1 MHGVIPVHIYISY
14 LYHYFGNSHV
24 LFNIQKEVYKM
35 KGNVSFHR
43 VMNNSSD
50 IKQKMES
57 VNKYSLCGVSAL
69 GFPSKN
75 SSVRTLMF
83 SKHASQRVVLTHGEV
98 ARIFTGAEDAYG
110 VLSSYFITAK
120 SDLVL
125 ERKFVKYPNTPYSS
139 ILYIFRNVKT
149 GKYMCHLAEAVHW
162 NTEKYGF
169 QNIDLLDKPYHE
181 GSVIPEGT
189 VMSKTTSYN
198 DTNKYCAGANLRV
211 MYTPLHDLTEDAII
225 LSESACKKLEYS
237 MVDRVVVDISE
248 KMFMLNNYG
257 TIDKYKSFP
266 DIGESIQ
273 DGVLCSLREISAFS
287 SLSEAMV
294 PHIND
299 VNYYTDGIIT
309 DIDVYSN
316 CNEIQDKQLN
326 YYQQCLTSWYQDI
339 YAYISTIIS
348 DIDQDDT
355 KLLDIYHKAEKYLT
369 NAKWATKEKLPY
381 IYVVFKILQPKTI
394 ERGQKITGRHGNKS
408 VVSMIIPDEL
418 MPKDQY
424 GNHVE
429 MLANGFCPTNRIIP
443 FALYEPTITF
453 QMECIHN
460 HIVNN
465 NLPKEEA
472 FELVIEYMKLFNHQY
487 AARIEKKCKLNP
499 DKAYADIVKNGL
511 YMMQPPFQEEN
522 VRDAI
527 IAAYERWDIFP
538 YFEWKTKLRHRWI
551 TQRKRYAIGYQYTW
565 VLKQEASKNM
575 SAVATG
581 RTTLYD
587 LPVKTSNYKN
597 RKMKYSDNAI
607 KFGEYDTYGFLQ
619 VVDVE
624 TFAKLTTYYR
634 GSQYEDNSLLMSH
647 LNDMGI
653 PEGAIN
659 QFPQLDCLKAYLKAI
674 GIKLEDDFTVNSI
687 NSIDQ
692 EEDFMIGNHEIKISG
707 GFLRAV
713 LVIYS
718 YYSQYKNYLKLQ
730 NKRHEAT
737 VDMTVFV
744 KQMLKTDVFANKS
757 DEYIRIAFTKFFDMM
772 NILDE
777 EKFLK

>member
-1 MHGVIPVHIYISY
+1 MHGDYPVHIYISY

-257 TIDKYKSFP
+257 TID
-266 DIGESIQ
+266 
-273 DGVLCSLREISAFS
+273 
-287 SLSEAMV
+287 
-294 PHIND
+294 
-299 VNYYTDGIIT
+299 
-309 DIDVYSN
+309 
-316 CNEIQDKQLN
+316 
-326 YYQQCLTSWYQDI
+326 
-339 YAYISTIIS
+339 
-348 DIDQDDT
+348 
-355 KLLDIYHKAEKYLT
+355 
-369 NAKWATKEKLPY
+369 
-381 IYVVFKILQPKTI
+381 
-394 ERGQKITGRHGNKS
+394 
-408 VVSMIIPDEL
+408 
-418 MPKDQY
+418 
-424 GNHVE
+424 
-429 MLANGFCPTNRIIP
+429 
-443 FALYEPTITF
+443 
-453 QMECIHN
+453 
-460 HIVNN
+460 
-465 NLPKEEA
+465 
-472 FELVIEYMKLFNHQY
+472 
-487 AARIEKKCKLNP
+487 
-499 DKAYADIVKNGL
+499 
-511 YMMQPPFQEEN
+511 
-522 VRDAI
+522 
-527 IAAYERWDIFP
+527 
-538 YFEWKTKLRHRWI
+538 
-551 TQRKRYAIGYQYTW
+551 
-565 VLKQEASKNM
+565 
-575 SAVATG
+575 
-581 RTTLYD
+581 
-587 LPVKTSNYKN
+587 NYKAF
-597 RKMKYSDNAI
+597 RKCLL
-607 KFGEYDTYGFLQ
+607 FL
-619 VVDVE
+619 
-624 TFAKLTTYYR
+624 
-634 GSQYEDNSLLMSH
+634 
-647 LNDMGI
+647 
-653 PEGAIN
+653 
-659 QFPQLDCLKAYLKAI
+659 YLW
-674 GIKLEDDFTVNSI
+674 L
-687 NSIDQ
+687 
-692 EEDFMIGNHEIKISG
+692 
-707 GFLRAV
+707 
-713 LVIYS
+713 Y
-718 YYSQYKNYLKLQ
+718 
-730 NKRHEAT
+730 
-737 VDMTVFV
+737 
-744 KQMLKTDVFANKS
+744 
-757 DEYIRIAFTKFFDMM
+757 
-772 NILDE
+772 
-777 EKFLK
+777 